1 MRARVFGILYL
12 AAVFIAMLS
21 WLWMFFEGFAWAIT

>member
-12 AAVFIAMLS
+12 AAVFIAMLG
-21 WLWMFFEGFAWAIT
+21 WLWMFVEGFAWAIT